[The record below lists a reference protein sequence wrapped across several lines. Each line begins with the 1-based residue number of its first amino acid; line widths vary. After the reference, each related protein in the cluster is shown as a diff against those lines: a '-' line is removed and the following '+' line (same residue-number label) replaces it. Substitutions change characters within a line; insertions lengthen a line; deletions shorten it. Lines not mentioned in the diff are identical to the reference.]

1 MLSLRQKHEYEQE
14 IEQLKIDLL
23 ASMIECKK
31 LNIEVLS
38 LRSKVLHYAL
48 TGKDLAMALIE
59 KKVNGL
65 DIKLSQISQ
74 YSGVSY
80 SNVANTAHRLKTR
93 ELNK

>member
-1 MLSLRQKHEYEQE
+1 MT
-14 IEQLKIDLL
+14 
-23 ASMIECKK
+23 ECKK
-31 LNIEVLS
+31 LNVEVLS

-65 DIKLSQISQ
+65 DIKLSQISK

-80 SNVANTAHRLKTR
+80 SNVANAARGFKIKHERGTK
-93 ELNK
+93 